1 MPVYPG
7 SGESWSRGGGGGLMS
22 AEPSVSEVPNKTDF
36 ETQRSPNVLYLRK
49 AASFLP
55 PSTAGRFVPSDGSK
69 PAF

>member
-1 MPVYPG
+1 MVQG
-7 SGESWSRGGGGGLMS
+7 RGGGGLMS

-49 AASFLP
+49 DSRAASFLP